1 MGADG
6 WQSDGDRRQRAFEL
20 TDESIGEAICTGG
33 LQMSYTTLAITL
45 IFVVIPLLLSK
56 TLRLGLEKDT
66 MIATVRSILQLL
78 AVGFILKFVFDSE
91 NLLYI
96 LLMVALMIVAATQ
109 NARKKGQA
117 IKGITWKIAV
127 TLIVIE
133 VLTQSILLG
142 FRIVPP
148 TAQYIISISG
158 MLIGNSMV
166 LAILFLNRF
175 SAEVEAHRDETE
187 LILSLGGTPK
197 QAIRKQLLSSI
208 KASMIPTIESQKTIG
223 LVQLPGMMSGQIIAG
238 ADPMQ
243 AVQFQLM
250 IIFLLLTTAAVT
262 SILLGFL
269 SYPSLF
275 NERMQL
281 LRDKK

>member
-1 MGADG
+1 
-6 WQSDGDRRQRAFEL
+6 
-20 TDESIGEAICTGG
+20 
-33 LQMSYTTLAITL
+33 MSYTTLAITL

-66 MIATVRSILQLL
+66 IIAAIRSTLQLL
-78 AVGFILKFVFDSE
+78 IIGFILKFVFDSE
-91 NLLYI
+91 NLIYI
-96 LLMVALMIVAATQ
+96 LLMVALMIGAATQ
-109 NARKKGQA
+109 NARKKGKA
-117 IKGITWKIAV
+117 IKGITWKIAA
-127 TLIVIE
+127 TLIAIE

-142 FRIVPP
+142 FQIVPP

-158 MLIGNSMV
+158 MILGNSMV
-166 LAILFLNRF
+166 LTILFLNRF
-175 SAEVEAHRDETE
+175 TAEVEAHRDETE

-197 QAIRKQLLSSI
+197 QAIHRQLLNSI
-208 KASMIPTIESQKTIG
+208 KTSMIPTIESQKTIG

-250 IIFLLLTTAAVT
+250 IVFLLLTTAAVT

-281 LRDKK
+281 LRGKQ